1 MRVFVLCLP
10 FAGVDHSLVHWLPVP
25 DPGLFPCVSGREGG
39 KRDVCDL
46 CWCSVVGSGKQH
58 HIVWTAMVSLTGFQ
72 WEVPNLQLIQRIKT
86 PILLYCCYMKWYWLV
101 SCLVVV
107 DKNFASFY
115 FLLFMSSRSKSLI
128 TGSYLWVLF
137 CFFVCFFFCNLWP
150 MLVIP
155 VQLSEQRIIPQFVWG
170 LNNNL
175 NNFNINSSPLGP
187 KCWSCCI
194 MLF

>member
-137 CFFVCFFFCNLWP
+137 CFFVCFFFLQSLTYACNSCATVWAAYNSTIC
-150 MLVIP
+150 VR
-155 VQLSEQRIIPQFVWG
+155 SE
-170 LNNNL
+170 
-175 NNFNINSSPLGP
+175 
-187 KCWSCCI
+187 
-194 MLF
+194 